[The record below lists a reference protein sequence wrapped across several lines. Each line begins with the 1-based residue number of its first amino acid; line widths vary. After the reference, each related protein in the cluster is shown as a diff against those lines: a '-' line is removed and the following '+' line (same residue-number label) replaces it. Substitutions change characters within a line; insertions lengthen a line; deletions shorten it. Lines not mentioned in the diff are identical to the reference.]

1 MLHINVE
8 YLYEKCMKIK
18 TVFYIWIIKQNF
30 ILKTICK
37 KSLKIIIKNIAKK
50 SYLSSFPNFDESML

>member
-1 MLHINVE
+1 
-8 YLYEKCMKIK
+8 MKIK